1 MKKILI
7 LAGGY
12 SKERE
17 ISLKTAKSVYQEL
30 KNDKKYKLQIH
41 EPNGNLIKNLRKFN
55 PDIVLNLLHGRY
67 GEDGYIQ
74 TILEIENI
82 MLVALMHMEV

>member
-17 ISLKTAKSVYQEL
+17 ISIKTANSVYEEL
-30 KNDKKYKLQIH
+30 VKEKKNNIKII
-41 EPNGNLIKNLRKFN
+41 EPDGKLIKNLRKFK
-55 PDIVLNLLHGRY
+55 PHVVLNLLHGRY
-67 GEDGYIQ
+67 GEDGYIRQ
-74 TILEIENI
+74 S
-82 MLVALMHMEV
+82 